1 LHLELVDEVEREHQ
15 DWPRHALDSRW
26 DFAMA
31 VELET
36 GEDLVAAGNAALAG
50 SAWEE
55 ARGYFE
61 AALAREEAVEAW
73 EGLAWANSW
82 LGDTDASLGARERA
96 FRAYRAASDV
106 GGAVRMAGWLANDA
120 LHFRG
125 DDAVAAGW
133 LKRGRSLVA
142 GRPPGS
148 EYGWLLV
155 IEGYYALEVEADP
168 EAAAAKA
175 AEAAALGAELGV
187 PDLEALGIA
196 IEGAA
201 LVVQGRVDQGLR
213 RLDEAAA
220 VSAGEDFELPISP
233 AWALCILIAVCE
245 RVGDFDRVAQWCEA
259 MRSIGDRLNGRHLV
273 GVCRSAYGQ
282 VLACRGEWPA
292 AEAELVAALADLEAM
307 RPGMAPDGLARLGEL
322 RVRQGRTEEARAL
335 FERALPHRPALVGL
349 GTLTLEEG
357 DAQGAADIAERI
369 LRRIGEAAPIER
381 VPALELLARARAEL
395 GELDAAGE
403 ALAELGDI
411 VERLGT
417 PYLRGRARLVTG
429 EVAERRGDHADARR
443 SLEDALD
450 LFAECAAPY
459 EAALARLELSRTLAS
474 LGRAEAGS
482 AEAER
487 ARAEFTKLGAA
498 RDVSRAG
505 IPGQGAAGLR
515 ELTPR
520 ERQVLTLVAQGLSDA
535 EIAERLIVSPH
546 TVHRHVANV
555 RTKLGLP
562 SRAAAVA
569 YATREGLL

>member
-1 LHLELVDEVEREHQ
+1 
-15 DWPRHALDSRW
+15 
-26 DFAMA
+26 MA
-31 VELET
+31 AELET
-36 GEDLVAAGNAALAG
+36 VEDLVAAGNAALADA
-50 SAWEE
+50 AWEE
-55 ARGYFE
+55 ARRCFE
-61 AALAREEAVEAW
+61 VALGREESVEAW

-82 LGDTDASLGARERA
+82 LGHTDASLEAREQA
-96 FRAYRAASDV
+96 FRAYRSAGDV

-133 LKRGRSLVA
+133 LNRGRSLVA

-155 IEGYYALEVEADP
+155 IEGYYALEVQADP
-168 EAAAAKA
+168 EAAAAKGG
-175 AEAAALGAELGV
+175 EAAALGVEFGV

-233 AWALCILIAVCE
+233 AWTLCILIAICE
-245 RVGDFDRVAQWCEA
+245 RIGDFGRVAQWCDA

-282 VLACRGEWPA
+282 VLVCRGEWPA

-322 RVRQGRTEEARAL
+322 RARQGRTEEARAL
-335 FERALPHRPALVGL
+335 FERALPLRSALVGL
-349 GTLTLEEG
+349 GTLALDEG
-357 DAQGAADIAERI
+357 DALGAADIAERI
-369 LRRIGEAAPIER
+369 LRRVGSAAPIER

-395 GELDAAGE
+395 GEFDGAGG
-403 ALAELGDI
+403 ALAELGGI

-417 PYLRGRARLVTG
+417 RYLRGRARLVMG
-429 EVAERRGDHADARR
+429 EVAERSGDHEEARR
-443 SLEDALD
+443 NLEDALD

-459 EAALARLELSRTLAS
+459 EAALARLGSSRTLAS
-474 LGRAEAGS
+474 LGRTDVAA

-487 ARAEFTKLGAA
+487 ARTEFAKLGAT
-498 RDVSRAG
+498 RDVSRARN
-505 IPGQGAAGLR
+505 PGQGAADVG
-515 ELTPR
+515 ELTSR
-520 ERQVLTLVAQGLSDA
+520 EREVLTLVAQGLSDA
-535 EIAERLIVSPH
+535 EIAERLVVSPH